1 MKIREVHIYG
11 FGRLVDFHMK
21 NLSDLQVI
29 YGENEAGK
37 STFMA
42 FIEAV
47 LFGFPSRQQ
56 NGQHYEPKF
65 SPVYGGRLVLETEKD
80 GKITVERIKGRAA
93 GEVSVTFADGRT
105 GGEEVLAQVLNGLNR
120 QMFQSIYSFNLQ
132 SLQEIRKLTGDD
144 ISRYLFAAGTIGT
157 DALLSAERELEKE
170 MEARFKP
177 NGRKPVLNV
186 QLRKL
191 QAMEKELNHLKAE
204 NGRYGE
210 WKARLA
216 TIEAA
221 QEEAEAELEALR
233 GTVQQYEHLTSLWP
247 LYAERKHIK
256 LQLAEI
262 GPVRFPADGIRRL
275 DALMSEWRASTGRL
289 SAVKKQKQVLVE
301 KMEGEQPDPLFVR
314 HEGEIKKLLDDWPQ
328 YRGWQAEAERLQSE
342 REILNSQIAE
352 LSGML
357 HLTTSQVEKVP
368 QLDLSIA
375 AKERLSTLIKAYD
388 HHRSRN
394 DALQAQLEDLRARM
408 NAVEQQCALLEKELV
423 SEEAFRDLSAKR
435 QEKEKKSLLEA
446 DIRRGKQ
453 QLSRMK
459 KMANEARK
467 PPVLFFG
474 LALLFLMAG
483 VWSLLT
489 GQYLFL
495 GVFVLGAIVSGYH
508 ALKGKRNPLE
518 HEIRALEQ
526 ELEEKEKEL
535 RNWKDGDTDWHEY
548 ERQKQLRENWKQLI
562 LKLEEGEQNGR
573 QMQNRKQRLEAEERQ
588 LLAEISH
595 FRQTLQLGDGFRPGQ
610 LPDAFQLLTD
620 LSGKLRERS
629 RIEKKLAQLSA
640 SQSAFEERME
650 NLWSR
655 LHVNW
660 PLRQEGI
667 LLLQQACAEQQERK
681 IRLQEWEKK
690 CAELE
695 EQVQLLESEAEA
707 TDKEIKKLFALA
719 GAANEEDFRKA
730 GSLFQQYEKLT
741 GQLEIIDLRIS
752 REDLERLERVEDV
765 SILEQEKQKLEE
777 KIAEKANALRS
788 MRKEAAEIRFELDR
802 LEKGGTFTEKLHEYY
817 SALSDFREEAF
828 EWARFATAKRL
839 LSGMMKRLRETRF
852 PQVLNKAEAYLQSLT
867 NGSYLSLHM
876 GGEDGRFYVKRRD
889 DVLFAANELSQATAE
904 QLYIALRFSLAEAL
918 GGEFPSPVVIDDGFV
933 NFDIYRTEKMARLL
947 DQVSES
953 RQVLLFT
960 CQQPMLRF
968 FKGHEVKTLGAIHGQ
983 GLTGSGN
990 ISRIQ
995 P

>member
-1 MKIREVHIYG
+1 
-11 FGRLVDFHMK
+11 
-21 NLSDLQVI
+21 
-29 YGENEAGK
+29 
-37 STFMA
+37 
-42 FIEAV
+42 
-47 LFGFPSRQQ
+47 
-56 NGQHYEPKF
+56 
-65 SPVYGGRLVLETEKD
+65 
-80 GKITVERIKGRAA
+80 
-93 GEVSVTFADGRT
+93 
-105 GGEEVLAQVLNGLNR
+105 
-120 QMFQSIYSFNLQ
+120 
-132 SLQEIRKLTGDD
+132 
-144 ISRYLFAAGTIGT
+144 
-157 DALLSAERELEKE
+157 
-170 MEARFKP
+170 
-177 NGRKPVLNV
+177 
-186 QLRKL
+186 
-191 QAMEKELNHLKAE
+191 
-204 NGRYGE
+204 
-210 WKARLA
+210 
-216 TIEAA
+216 
-221 QEEAEAELEALR
+221 
-233 GTVQQYEHLTSLWP
+233 
-247 LYAERKHIK
+247 
-256 LQLAEI
+256 
-262 GPVRFPADGIRRL
+262 
-275 DALMSEWRASTGRL
+275 
-289 SAVKKQKQVLVE
+289 
-301 KMEGEQPDPLFVR
+301 MEGEQPDPLFVR

-342 REILNSQIAE
+342 REILDSQISE

-357 HLTTSQVEKVP
+357 HLTASQVEKVP

-453 QLSRMK
+453 QLSRLK
-459 KMANEARK
+459 KMADEARK

-508 ALKGKRNPLE
+508 ALKGKRNPFE
-518 HEIRALEQ
+518 EEIRALEQ
-526 ELEEKEKEL
+526 ELEEEEKEL

-640 SQSAFEERME
+640 SQSAFAERME

-695 EQVQLLESEAEA
+695 EQLQLLESEAEA

-752 REDLERLERVEDV
+752 REDLERLERIEDV
-765 SILEQEKQKLEE
+765 SIFEQEKQKLEE

-867 NGSYLSLHM
+867 NGSYVSLHM

-983 GLTGSGN
+983 ELTGSGN

>member
-11 FGRLVDFHMK
+11 FGRLVDFHME

-56 NGQHYEPKF
+56 NGQRYEPKF
-65 SPVYGGRLVLETEKD
+65 SAVYGGRLVLETEKD
-80 GKITVERIKGRAA
+80 GNITVERIKGRAA
-93 GEVSVTFADGRT
+93 GEVSVTFANGRT
-105 GGEEVLAQVLNGLNR
+105 GGEEALAHVLNGMNR

-191 QAMEKELNHLKAE
+191 QAMEKELNRLKAE

-216 TIEAA
+216 ALEAA
-221 QEEAEAELEALR
+221 QAEAEAELEALR

-247 LYAERKHIK
+247 LYAERKHVK
-256 LQLAEI
+256 LQLSEI

-275 DALMSEWRASTGRL
+275 DGLMSEWRASSGRL

-328 YRGWQAEAERLQSE
+328 YRGWQAETERLQSE
-342 REILNSQIAE
+342 CEILDSQISE
-352 LSGML
+352 LAGML
-357 HLTTSQVEKVP
+357 HLTASQVEKVP

-375 AKERLSTLIKAYD
+375 AKERLSTLVRAYD
-388 HHRSRN
+388 RHRTRS

-408 NAVEQQCALLEKELV
+408 NAVEQECALLEKELV

-453 QLSRMK
+453 QLSRLK
-459 KMANEARK
+459 KMADEARK
-467 PPVLFFG
+467 PPFLFFG

-483 VWSLLT
+483 VWSFLT

-508 ALKGKRNPLE
+508 AFKGNRNPLE
-518 HEIRALEQ
+518 QEIRALEQ
-526 ELEEKEKEL
+526 ELGEKEKEL
-535 RNWKDGDTDWHEY
+535 RNWKEGDTDWHEY

-588 LLAEISH
+588 LLAEISR
-595 FRQTLQLGDGFRPGQ
+595 FRQTLQLGDGFRPRQ
-610 LPDAFQLLTD
+610 LPDAFQLLTE
-620 LSGKLRERS
+620 LSGKMRERT
-629 RIEKKLAQLSA
+629 RIEKKLAQLADSR
-640 SQSAFEERME
+640 SAFEERME
-650 NLWSR
+650 KLWSR

-681 IRLQEWEKK
+681 IRRQEWEKK

-707 TDKEIKKLFALA
+707 TDNEIKKLFALA
-719 GAANEEDFRKA
+719 GAVNEEDFRKA
-730 GSLFQQYEKLT
+730 GSLFQQYEKLS
-741 GQLEIIDLRIS
+741 GQLEIMDLRIS
-752 REDLERLERVEDV
+752 REDLERLETVKDV
-765 SILEQEKQKLEE
+765 SMLEQEKQKLEE
-777 KIAEKANALRS
+777 KIVEKANALRS
-788 MRKEAAEIRFELDR
+788 MRKESTEIRFELDR

-817 SALSDFREEAF
+817 SALSEFREEAF
-828 EWARFATAKRL
+828 EWARYATAKRL

-852 PQVLNKAEAYLQSLT
+852 PQVLHKAEAYLQCLT
-867 NGSYLSLHM
+867 NGSYVSLHM
-876 GGEDGRFYVKRRD
+876 GGEDSRFYVKRRD

-918 GGEFPSPVVIDDGFV
+918 GEEFPSPVVIDDGFV

-968 FKGHEVKTLGAIHGQ
+968 FKGHGVKTLGAVHDQ
-983 GLTGSGN
+983 GMAGSGN